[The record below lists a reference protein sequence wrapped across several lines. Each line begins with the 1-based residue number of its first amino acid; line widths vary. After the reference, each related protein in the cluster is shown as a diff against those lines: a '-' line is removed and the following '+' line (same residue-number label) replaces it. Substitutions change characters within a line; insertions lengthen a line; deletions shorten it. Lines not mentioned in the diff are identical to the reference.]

1 MRDITKNFGQNAG
14 KIWISL
20 NTFGP
25 QNESSLIKNSKLSL
39 KNFYAGIGWLARE
52 NKIHKDGILYKL
64 GDTNLTNTI
73 GENAGKVW
81 RVLESKGQVDV
92 SSIAKVTQTTIQDAY
107 SALGWL
113 AREDKIKTTGKNKQ
127 LKFKLK

>member
-20 NTFGP
+20 NAFGP

-52 NKIHKDGILYKL
+52 NKIYKDGTFYKL
-64 GDTNLTNTI
+64 GDTNLTNII

-81 RVLESKGQVDV
+81 KILESKGQVDM
-92 SSIAKVTQTTIQDAY
+92 SLIAKITQTTIQDAY

-113 AREDKIKTTGKNKQ
+113 AREDKIKTIDRNKQ
-127 LKFKLK
+127 IKIKLK